1 MRTVLVGYGHAARN
15 LHRAAIEES
24 VVGQLVHAMVAVDPV
39 CPEDADLPVYPDLRG
54 LPDVSASD
62 VFHVTVPPA
71 DHVGV
76 VEEVIAAGGRHII
89 VEKPPATDGPSARR
103 LLKACADAGAALY
116 PVGVWN
122 FSSGI
127 QRVKRDIEAGR
138 RVLHYEFE
146 QSKNRIGRTLSN
158 TAHTSAF
165 EVELPHQV
173 LAAIWL
179 FGDIEDVV
187 HAESRPLRHA
197 GREIAHAGGAH
208 VVVRHRSGL
217 LGTLVGHLDKERR
230 TRRLR
235 VVCADGDL
243 EVSLPRSKD
252 ETSSLYRDGS
262 GAVTVIPDRPLT
274 ECLVAAYGAVGAAE
288 TRAAFSTDLHLH
300 CVDVLDAARSKAGVP

>member
-15 LHRAAIEES
+15 LHRPAIQES
-24 VVGQLVHAMVAVDPV
+24 VAGRLVHAMVAVDPV
-39 CPEDADLPVYPDLRG
+39 RPADADLPVYPDLRA
-54 LPDVSASD
+54 LPDVSPSD

-71 DHVGV
+71 DHVTV
-76 VEEVIAAGGRHII
+76 VEEILAAGGRHLI
-89 VEKPPATDGPSARR
+89 VEKPLATDGPSASR
-103 LLKACADAGAALY
+103 LLRACADAGAALY

-127 QRVKRDIEAGR
+127 RRVRRDLDAGR

-146 QSKNRIGRTLSN
+146 QSKNRVGRTLSN
-158 TAHTSAF
+158 ASHTSAF
-165 EVELPHQV
+165 DVELPHQV

-187 HAESRPLRHA
+187 HAECRPLRHA
-197 GREIAHAGGAH
+197 GGEIARAGGAH
-208 VVVRHRSGL
+208 VVVRHRSGV

-243 EVSLPRSKD
+243 ELRLPRSRD
-252 ETSSLYRDGS
+252 DTSSLYRDGET
-262 GAVTVIPDRPLT
+262 VTVIPDRPLT
-274 ECLVAAYGAVGAAE
+274 ECLAAAYGAAGAADD
-288 TRAAFSTDLHLH
+288 RAAFDAELHVH
-300 CVDVLDAARSKAGVP
+300 CIDVLDAARAKAGLL